1 MPSPLDDLHEVR
13 LHGLNKSITTEAL
26 GEFLGKGVVRVRG
39 IILHPQQATGFQ
51 WAQTWVETE
60 VEVASL
66 LGLRESLAA
75 NGIISRFKVPDRK
88 ASITPPQTSW
98 DALSQLS
105 KTPRSQPT
113 PGLLGGLRTSF
124 EEQYDPR
131 DPHAPLPRNL
141 YILNLPIEL
150 TQIEFKDLF
159 LSFGSVEHSILLS
172 QLDGMGRRRG
182 FVLMSS
188 HREAMDVIHQMHGKW
203 IEGMKLDVSWALVQ
217 REAKNMPQSKLQH
230 LATVLTLDTLPN
242 RVIHPPTS
250 PQRVRESVTDS
261 TVIVENLDA
270 KFFPDTETVAAIF
283 QPFGP
288 IARVMRLSD
297 SPFSVAI
304 QFEHAISA
312 VALISAN
319 GLQLGDRI
327 LQTRPFSADTNSN
340 FNPFSDLG
348 YDVKGRPMAGR
359 LSPLPPRHTRLN
371 ADSQPFI
378 PTFKPA
384 AAEVLKS
391 SAFSSVLA
399 TIQKGSSSNLSSDL
413 DRDSQSS
420 SPHSARTGSHSATAG
435 VKLEH

>member
-26 GEFLGKGVVRVRG
+26 GEFLGKGVLVRG
-39 IILHPQQATGFQ
+39 IILHPQIGSSFQ

-60 VEVASL
+60 AEVSSL
-66 LGLRESLAA
+66 LSLRESLAT
-75 NGIISRFKVPDRK
+75 NGITISRFKVPDRK
-88 ASITPPQTSW
+88 ASVTPPQTSW

-105 KTPRSQPT
+105 KPARPT
-113 PGLLGGLRTSF
+113 PALLGGLRTSF
-124 EEQYDPR
+124 EEQFDPR

-141 YILNLPIEL
+141 YVLNLPIEL
-150 TQIEFKDLF
+150 TQAEFKDLF
-159 LSFGSVEHSILLS
+159 QPYGSVEHSILLS

-188 HREAMDVIHQMHGKW
+188 HREAIDVIHQMHGKW

-217 REAKNMPQSKLQH
+217 REAKNMPQN
-230 LATVLTLDTLPN
+230 TLPN
-242 RVIHPPTS
+242 RVIHPPSAPLRT
-250 PQRVRESVTDS
+250 REPAIET
-261 TVIVENLDA
+261 TVIVENLDG
-270 KFFPDTETVAAIF
+270 KFFPDTETVASIF

-288 IARVMRLSD
+288 IARVIRLSE

-304 QFEHAISA
+304 QFEHAISS

-327 LQTRPFSADTNSN
+327 LQTRPFASDMNSN
-340 FNPFSDLG
+340 FNPFSDFSH
-348 YDVKGRPMAGR
+348 DAKGR

-378 PTFKPA
+378 PTVKPA

-391 SAFSSVLA
+391 SAFTSMLA
-399 TIQKGSSSNLSSDL
+399 TIQKGSSNNFSSHGE
-413 DRDSQSS
+413 RDSESS
-420 SPHSARTGSHSATAG
+420 SPNSARTGSGSRGTPTG
-435 VKLEH
+435 LKL